1 MIYLEETLNLS
12 PASPE
17 TLDTLIDLA
26 GEKLS
31 SLCERLGLHLV
42 AAWYSDVE
50 FFCQVTHVFEFD
62 DLTAFDRF
70 RTESSGDREWGDFT
84 IRLDELAPERRT
96 RLLEP
101 LGPVRPEILHE
112 AIAQSDESPLGA
124 YSLAILEVVPG
135 KMSDFIAGLEA
146 VASTL
151 PIVASWRP
159 VIGKNNEVI
168 DVWKSA
174 LRQEGYQPADDIM
187 KEFFRQLRVIA
198 PRERLIPVYTLPYSK
213 LR

>member
-17 TLDTLIDLA
+17 TLDQLIDFA
-26 GEKLS
+26 REKLLP
-31 SLCERLGLHLV
+31 LCERLGSRPI

-62 DLTAFDRF
+62 DLAAFDRF
-70 RTESSGDREWGDFT
+70 RTDSREDREWGDLT
-84 IRLDELAPERRT
+84 VRLDELAPERRT

-112 AIAQSDESPLGA
+112 AIALSGESPLGA
-124 YSLAILEVVPG
+124 YSIAMLEVAPG
-135 KMSDFIAGLEA
+135 KMPDFIAGLEVTA
-146 VASTL
+146 GSL
-151 PIVASWRP
+151 PIIASWRP
-159 VIGKNNEVI
+159 VTGKNNEVI
-168 DVWKSA
+168 DVWKNA
-174 LRQEGYQPADDIM
+174 LRQEGYQPADDMM
-187 KEFFRQLRVIA
+187 KEFFRQLRMIA
-198 PRERLIPVYTLPYSK
+198 PKERLVPVYTLPYSK